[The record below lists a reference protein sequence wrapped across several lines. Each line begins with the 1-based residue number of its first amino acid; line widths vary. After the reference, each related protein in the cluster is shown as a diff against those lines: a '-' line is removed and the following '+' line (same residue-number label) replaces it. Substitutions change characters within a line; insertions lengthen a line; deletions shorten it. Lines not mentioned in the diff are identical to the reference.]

1 MEFTRDGILMAIA
14 AQGLIGI
21 SLLWDKILLRKP
33 ATQNLVSYVFW
44 MGAISIFGV
53 ILAFFG
59 FHMPPPGIALV
70 AFGAGALQLAGI
82 YFYYEALKRGEASE
96 ALAVMGGFSPVATTL
111 IGWGLIGSAFSRG
124 SLIGFLLMVAG
135 GFVMFLAERLDVPK
149 LLAPVLLASG
159 IYGLVNVS
167 EKIAFNHANF
177 VTAYVFFTLGTFAG
191 SMLLLV
197 RPSWRRQIFE
207 NTGGAEPKSKE
218 LYFINRF
225 VNGLG
230 SFLVY
235 YAISLAN
242 PAMVDAVSALR
253 YVVIFVG
260 AYLITTWKPGWLRED
275 FHGVVLIGKAAATL
289 LVIGGLVLAS
299 LHHGSAR
306 SAGSAFLQR
315 EQAHAGRDQARS
327 QPALPVHVFL
337 QDEFGQDRFEKVAG
351 GGGRNRE
358 AELRDGEQR
367 EKREEGYRHGG
378 DTAQHV
384 DVAREGTHQPPQPG
398 GAEMADMPVLAHA
411 EGIQH
416 VPHGVAEYDDQ
427 DQQPPHGCSSRSPG
441 AVRGRVR
448 PTMTTPTTIRH
459 TPAHRDALTCSPR
472 ENAPR
477 SASRT

>member
-1 MEFTRDGILMAIA
+1 MEFARNGILMAIT
-14 AQGLIGI
+14 AQGLIGV

-59 FHMPPPGIALV
+59 FHMPPPGIALL

-96 ALAVMGGFSPVATTL
+96 ALAVMGGFSPVATAL
-111 IGWGLIGSAFSRG
+111 IGWGLLGSAFSRG
-124 SLIGFLLMVAG
+124 SLLGFLLMVAG

-159 IYGLVNVS
+159 IYGLVNVT

-235 YAISLAN
+235 YAISLAS
-242 PAMVDAVSALR
+242 PAMVDAVSAVR
-253 YVVIFVG
+253 YVVIFLG
-260 AYLITTWKPGWLRED
+260 AYLITTWKPRWLQED

-289 LVIGGLVLAS
+289 LVAAGLALAS
-299 LHHGSAR
+299 LHQHHPAHAAR
-306 SAGSAFLQR
+306 SALLQR
-315 EQAHAGRDQARS
+315 EQTHAGRHQARS
-327 QPALPVHVFL
+327 QPALPVHIFL
-337 QDEFGQDRFEKVAG
+337 QDEFGQNRFEQVAG

-367 EKREEGYRHGG
+367 EKREEGYRHRG
-378 DTAQHV
+378 DTSQHV
-384 DVAREGTHQPPQPG
+384 NVAGEGTQETAQSR
-398 GAEMADMPVLAHA
+398 GAEMADVPVLAHA
-411 EGIQH
+411 EGIEH

-427 DQQPPHGCSSRSPG
+427 DQQPPHGCSS
-441 AVRGRVR
+441 
-448 PTMTTPTTIRH
+448 
-459 TPAHRDALTCSPR
+459 
-472 ENAPR
+472 
-477 SASRT
+477 